1 MWAAKLAGRV
11 REGVFSST
19 CCRCSA
25 IAPCWTFVCQCTS
38 PLRYSG
44 PLRVRCHEC
53 CRSFPIGMFPVAT
66 EPGMQNRTRLRFHRL
81 HRQTGLYHQQ
91 CSPHSKGN
99 SQHMPQHLSPC
110 HSELLSCFAHH
121 RTRTRHDGTT
131 HRRRCVI
138 ESPHSRHRVGLRTLN
153 ACTSRRA
160 RGEGRPRGRIPPKAS
175 LFSLVGC
182 DASGWDALPSSPLF
196 APPTHAGGRRSACVD
211 ALAVRVW
218 APQVGLRSLVCI
230 YSRTDFDQGAR
241 GA

>member
-138 ESPHSRHRVGLRTLN
+138 ESPHSRHHVGLCTLN

-160 RGEGRPRGRIPPKAS
+160 RGEGRPRGRIPPRGIA
-175 LFSLVGC
+175 LLACWLRCLWVGC
-182 DASGWDALPSSPLF
+182 VALF
-196 APPTHAGGRRSACVD
+196 A
-211 ALAVRVW
+211 AVRAAHACRW
-218 APQVGLRSLVCI
+218 TAKRLCGCAGSPCVGTTGGLAISSMYIL
-230 YSRTDFDQGAR
+230 
-241 GA
+241 